1 MVAQVTAIR
10 YKAQHKS
17 PLSLP
22 RGGHTKFCNVG
33 SGMAELADAIKQ

>member
-10 YKAQHKS
+10 YKAQYKS

-22 RGGHTKFCNVG
+22 RGVESKIRNGKPYNSVG
-33 SGMAELADAIKQ
+33 REP

>member
-22 RGGHTKFCNVG
+22 RGVKSKPRNGRPD
-33 SGMAELADAIKQ
+33 SIIKKYAPQ